1 MNQRDESAVRPMDW
15 IAIPFA
21 YGLMWLAQTRGGQ
34 IIELLHGATARIAA
48 ENVSTDSVQPD
59 IPFEELCVGY
69 DAAHPHSLSNCFHSA
84 GALSTF
90 ALLFFTFMGPTTTRW
105 RRSAALLWVLP
116 LWYLPAWVGHYVLQK
131 DIPAVFTYGTTLKGL
146 ASGEACAL
154 ISLFDGTTISTTP
167 ELFITLAVTIVLFL
181 ATFSFPPSSPPS
193 SHKAHR
199 VKVE

>member
-105 RRSAALLWVLP
+105 RRSAALLW
-116 LWYLPAWVGHYVLQK
+116 
-131 DIPAVFTYGTTLKGL
+131 TTLKGL